1 VQATCWY
8 AKALGCP
15 GNITHLMRVR
25 SHWDAK
31 RARQPKVR
39 QFQLVAHTVNEEV
52 LWLEVTVQ
60 DPVGQWTGVR

>member
-1 VQATCWY
+1 
-8 AKALGCP
+8 
-15 GNITHLMRVR
+15 MRVR